1 MGWGLNLE
9 HVGHWGAFLTRTTVV
24 CKPTMT
30 MEEAYRGPA
39 YPAHIRTTWRKM
51 SSENLDGPKIGK
63 WIMVAGVT
71 CIRLEHVV

>member
-1 MGWGLNLE
+1 M
-9 HVGHWGAFLTRTTVV
+9 TV
-24 CKPTMT
+24 
-30 MEEAYRGPA
+30 EEAYRGPA

-51 SSENLDGPKIGK
+51 SGENLDGPKIGK